1 MFRGKTAR
9 TVVMLLT
16 AVLFAL
22 QFFASTESF
31 APAHTARHAEA
42 KAQPGLK
49 LSGKA
54 LRAETITFR
63 DCGAD
68 GTPTVPLRLR
78 DRYRSADCGPETPER
93 PLLTEDP
100 AAVRTS
106 AAPGAASHI
115 EILDSTHSG
124 GTSGLPLLRAGQA
137 VNSPTHTVMQA
148 RRAQGARQEEPT
160 RHAAPHRLRP
170 YVRTTP

>member
-22 QFFASTESF
+22 QFFASGESF

-42 KAQPGLK
+42 KTQPGLK

-63 DCGAD
+63 DCGAS

-106 AAPGAASHI
+106 VAPGAAHHRTSRS
-115 EILDSTHSG
+115 STAHS
-124 GTSGLPLLRAGQA
+124 P
-137 VNSPTHTVMQA
+137 
-148 RRAQGARQEEPT
+148 
-160 RHAAPHRLRP
+160 AALQVFRC
-170 YVRTTP
+170 

>member
-9 TVVMLLT
+9 TVVTLLT
-16 AVLFAL
+16 LVLFAL

-31 APAHTARHAEA
+31 APAHTVRHAEA

-63 DCGAD
+63 DCGAS

-78 DRYRSADCGPETPER
+78 DRYRTADCGPETPAR
-93 PLLTEDP
+93 PLLTPDP
-100 AAVRTS
+100 AAVPTS
-106 AAPGAASHI
+106 VAPG
-115 EILDSTHSG
+115 
-124 GTSGLPLLRAGQA
+124 R
-137 VNSPTHTVMQA
+137 
-148 RRAQGARQEEPT
+148 
-160 RHAAPHRLRP
+160 APHRTSRSSAAH
-170 YVRTTP
+170 TPAALQVFRC